1 MRFAFRWSG
10 LTSMVGGLVLPFA
23 FLMHPTRIAV
33 QADNPIYRGIH
44 VLAAIAFVL
53 LLITLFHLYMS
64 QTTGGS
70 SSLRRLGCLLVCS
83 GSILEIGFFLVDGFV
98 TPVLASTA
106 PLSSRLVEG
115 HLLLFQHIGLLA
127 AALPLIEGCFAV
139 GAIII
144 ALMILQTQIFPRW
157 TGVWLLG
164 GGVLFGLQMVLPPF
178 VADLS
183 VALLGLGFL
192 EIGYHLVKSSKYYA
206 TR

>member
-10 LTSMVGGLVLPFA
+10 LTSLVGGLVLPFA

-33 QADNPIYRGIH
+33 QADNSIYTGIH
-44 VLAAIAFVL
+44 VLAAAALVL
-53 LLITLFHLYMS
+53 LLITLFHLYTA
-64 QTTGGS
+64 QTGGS
-70 SSLRRLGCLLVCS
+70 SSLRSLGWLLACS
-83 GSILEIGFFLVDGFV
+83 GSILEIGFLLVDGFV

-106 PLSSRLVEG
+106 PLSLRLVEG
-115 HLLLFQHIGLLA
+115 HLLLFQNIGLLA
-127 AALPLIEGCFAV
+127 VVLPLIEACFAV

-164 GGVLFGLQMVLPPF
+164 GGLLFGLQMVLPPF

-192 EIGYHLVKSSKYYA
+192 EIGYHLVKSSKNHA
-206 TR
+206 TY